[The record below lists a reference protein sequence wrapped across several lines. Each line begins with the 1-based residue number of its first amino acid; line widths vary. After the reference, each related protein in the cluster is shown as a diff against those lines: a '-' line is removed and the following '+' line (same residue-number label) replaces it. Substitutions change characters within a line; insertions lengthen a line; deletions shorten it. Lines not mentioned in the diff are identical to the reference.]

1 MQATERSTATP
12 PPTGPA
18 AHEYQR
24 TRQSVTRPFQGRLES
39 VRQLAVASEGGR
51 RAPWVLPPMAKRW
64 REPISA
70 RLMLLFLGWV
80 LEGSVRPRRGKGGV
94 AILCDAEPRLLIGS
108 IETRDHE
115 TGELSP
121 GAWAR
126 LLVCSAKQARRC
138 IHLAE
143 RLGLVEQLRNRE
155 PRLGAKCE
163 QAAAYLPTEKLL
175 AWMHDRGPAED
186 LFELP
191 PKEKKCLTPE
201 SSPESYVGEVFAVS
215 ALPEAGHRAPD
226 EPRPSEAPSPEA
238 SPATGFRTAEAWERE
253 GRGAEG
259 GEGPPK
265 AGKMLQF
272 PAKPTERASPPREA
286 DDAPPTP
293 DELDA
298 LVRSLAARMD
308 PRKALEP
315 SPSELERKRHAYKK
329 LAERSAA
336 REAARAL
343 DPPGSDEP
351 GGAS

>member
-1 MQATERSTATP
+1 MQATERST
-12 PPTGPA
+12 PPTGPSA
-18 AHEYQR
+18 AHEYLRSR
-24 TRQSVTRPFQGRLES
+24 TSVTRAYQGRLES

-80 LEGSVRPRRGKGGV
+80 LEGSVRPRRGKGGA
-94 AILCDAEPRLLIGS
+94 AILCDSEPRLLIGA
-108 IETRDHE
+108 IETRDQA
-115 TGELSP
+115 GELVA
-121 GAWAR
+121 GAWPR

-226 EPRPSEAPSPEA
+226 ELAASEAPSPEA
-238 SPATGFRTAEAWERE
+238 SPATGFRPAEAWERE
-253 GRGAEG
+253 GRRAEG
-259 GEGPPK
+259 GEGPPR
-265 AGKMLQF
+265 AGRLLQF
-272 PAKPTERASPPREA
+272 AARATGTIPPPLEAGDVLPPDVGPATLGSFLIARQAEQDRKPSPADDERRLRAFKKIAERA
-286 DDAPPTP
+286 
-293 DELDA
+293 
-298 LVRSLAARMD
+298 
-308 PRKALEP
+308 
-315 SPSELERKRHAYKK
+315 
-329 LAERSAA
+329 
-336 REAARAL
+336 AARAL
-343 DPPGSDEP
+343 EPPGSDGP

>member
-1 MQATERSTATP
+1 MQATERSSEEQ
-12 PPTGPA
+12 G
-18 AHEYQR
+18 YLR
-24 TRQSVTRPFQGRLES
+24 RRYVVTRPYEARDGRESRLES

-51 RAPWVLPPMAKRW
+51 RAPWILPPMAKRW

-80 LEGSVRPRRGKGGV
+80 LEGSVRPHRGKGGA
-94 AILCDAEPRLLIGS
+94 AILFDPEPRLLIGAT
-108 IETRDHE
+108 ETRDPE
-115 TGELSP
+115 TGQLVP
-121 GAWAR
+121 GAWPR

-143 RLGLVEQLRNRE
+143 RLGLVEQIRNRL
-155 PRLGAKCE
+155 PQLGAKAE

-175 AWMHDRGPAED
+175 AWMRDRGPAED

-238 SPATGFRTAEAWERE
+238 SPRTGFRTAEAWERE
-253 GRGAEG
+253 GRRAEG
-259 GEGPPK
+259 GEGGPPK
-265 AGKMLQF
+265 AGRLLQF
-272 PAKPTERASPPREA
+272 AARATEPPPPAPPTG
-286 DDAPPTP
+286 DAPPSP

-298 LVRSLAARMD
+298 LARMLAERMNPKRLEPTAAELEQKRVAAKRLAAR
-308 PRKALEP
+308 A
-315 SPSELERKRHAYKK
+315 
-329 LAERSAA
+329 AA

-343 DPPGSDEP
+343 DPPGSDGP
-351 GGAS
+351 GGDA